1 MIHWMAYA
9 ELRFGDSAHLALAR
23 AVEESASEALTS
35 LPDAW
40 LIEDRKIT
48 LHVEADT
55 PRAEMMAVKQLLT
68 ALLRT
73 AEHGEAVIEV
83 PPFDRWSRPAAGG
96 RASSPML
103 SLDDWAGPDS
113 EDRATV
119 PLAGDTGKDGE
130 ALGSDREPDVFR

>member
-55 PRAEMMAVKQLLT
+55 PRSEMMAVKQLLT

-73 AEHGEAVIEV
+73 AEQGEAVIEV
-83 PPFDRWSRPAAGG
+83 PPFDRWSRHATG

-103 SLDDWAGPDS
+103 SPDDWAGPDS

-119 PLAGDTGKDGE
+119 PLAIDNGKDGE
-130 ALGSDREPDVFR
+130 PLGEGHEPDIF